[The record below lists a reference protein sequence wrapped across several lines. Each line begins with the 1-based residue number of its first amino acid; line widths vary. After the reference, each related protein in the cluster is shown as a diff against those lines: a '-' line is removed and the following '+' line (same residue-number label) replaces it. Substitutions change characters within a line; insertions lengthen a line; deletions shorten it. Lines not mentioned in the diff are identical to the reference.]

1 MADETPSAPP
11 AADAGAAPVAA
22 PTDAPMT
29 EAELIDAIH
38 QLSPDEARAL
48 HDEYAAWYH
57 QRSAPLTPSTPAEA
71 DARLA
76 QLINDPVWAGKLVSG
91 DLATR
96 DEFHRLNEL
105 KANATVFDAINQTP
119 DVSFGPGLGGP
130 GLSRRDQIDAA
141 GHLRS
146 QGASDAELELIF
158 NDQPYPADIV
168 RDARN
173 FLPQME
179 SDPNFQVLLPGYR
192 EVSRERLMGFFRRAL
207 AVGDGSGW

>member
-1 MADETPSAPP
+1 MS
-11 AADAGAAPVAA
+11 
-22 PTDAPMT
+22 

-71 DARLA
+71 DARLQ
-76 QLINDPVWAGKLVSG
+76 QLISDPIWAGKLVSG
-91 DLATR
+91 DISVR
-96 DEFHRLNEL
+96 EEFHRLSEL
-105 KANATVFDAINQTP
+105 KAAATVFDAINQTP

-130 GLSRRDQIDAA
+130 SLSRRDQIDAA
-141 GHLRS
+141 SHLRA

-173 FLPQME
+173 FLPRLQA
-179 SDPNFQVLLPGYR
+179 DPNFRVLLPGYQEVDR
-192 EVSRERLMGFFRRAL
+192 ESLMRFFQRAI
-207 AVGDGSGW
+207 AIGDGSGW